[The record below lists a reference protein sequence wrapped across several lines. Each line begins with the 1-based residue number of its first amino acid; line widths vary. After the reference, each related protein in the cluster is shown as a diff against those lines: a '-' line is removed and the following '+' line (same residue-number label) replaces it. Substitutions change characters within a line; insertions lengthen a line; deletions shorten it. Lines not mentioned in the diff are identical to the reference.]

1 MLAAAITGGF
11 EIVLCDS
18 MLEEIGTAMRYRKVR
33 KRILRGRRSWREAD

>member
-1 MLAAAITGGF
+1 MLAAPITGGVEF
-11 EIVLCDS
+11 VLCES